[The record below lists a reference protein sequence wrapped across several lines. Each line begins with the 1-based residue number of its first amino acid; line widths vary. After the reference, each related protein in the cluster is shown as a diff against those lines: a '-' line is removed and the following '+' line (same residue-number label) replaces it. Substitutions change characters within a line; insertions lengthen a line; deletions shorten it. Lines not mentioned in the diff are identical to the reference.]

1 MNTYEI
7 MFIFDPTVGDN
18 WEKVEGEI
26 DRLMQRAEA
35 EIIVTNKLDERRLA
49 YEIDGRKRG
58 LYVLTYFRAN
68 GDKITALE
76 RDARLSEMILRVLI
90 IRADGISE
98 EKMRSASL
106 AGLASQA
113 SQASQTS
120 QTSPAKDDNV
130 AKTEG
135 ADSSS
140 PPEVK
145 KAPELVGSTTEEG
158 KTEES

>member
-1 MNTYEI
+1 MNTYEM

-35 EIIVTNKLDERRLA
+35 EVIVTNKLDERRLA
-49 YEIDGRKRG
+49 FEIEGRKRG

-68 GDKITALE
+68 GEKITALE

-113 SQASQTS
+113 SLA
-120 QTSPAKDDNV
+120 SPAKDDNV

-135 ADSSS
+135 TDSSS
-140 PPEVK
+140 PPAVK
-145 KAPELVGSTTEEG
+145 ETPELVGSTSDEG

>member
-1 MNTYEI
+1 MNTYEM

-35 EIIVTNKLDERRLA
+35 EVIVTNKLDERRLA
-49 YEIDGRKRG
+49 FEIDGRKRG
-58 LYVLTYFRAN
+58 MYVLTYFRAN

-113 SQASQTS
+113 SQAS
-120 QTSPAKDDNV
+120 PAKDDNV

-140 PPEVK
+140 PPADKET
-145 KAPELVGSTTEEG
+145 PELVGSTTEEG

>member
-1 MNTYEI
+1 MNTYEM

-35 EIIVTNKLDERRLA
+35 EVIVTNKLDERRLA
-49 YEIDGRKRG
+49 FEIDGRKRG

-113 SQASQTS
+113 SQAS
-120 QTSPAKDDNV
+120 PAKDDNV

-140 PPEVK
+140 PPADKET
-145 KAPELVGSTTEEG
+145 PELVGSTTEEG

>member
-1 MNTYEI
+1 MNTYEM

-35 EIIVTNKLDERRLA
+35 EVIVTNKLEERRLA
-49 YEIDGRKRG
+49 FEIEGRKRG

-68 GDKITALE
+68 GEKITALE

-113 SQASQTS
+113 S
-120 QTSPAKDDNV
+120 PAKDDNV

-140 PPEVK
+140 PPEAK
-145 KAPELVGSTTEEG
+145 ETPELVGSKTEEG